1 MTQCR
6 VPGSNYRGDTTLLTI
21 ANQVFDG
28 LLGQIEG
35 AKLREQA
42 RELGKMPTLHP
53 VVQADFPTSLVLS
66 ITPPPALSSHTT
78 NVLILLHGLGDTSV
92 SFTSLGKQLAL
103 PETTCI
109 SLQAPTPLPLEL
121 GGFHWGDDI
130 TFDQASG
137 QMDFDTGFNKA
148 VKIIKQD
155 IIENGLIKKCGY
167 KAREIMLFGFGQ
179 GAMAALATAASVA
192 EELGG
197 IVSIGGPL
205 PSLNLFA
212 KAVKTPV
219 LVLGGSSSTLITRTA
234 LDKLKAAF
242 QNVEYQKWNRARDG
256 MPRNR
261 DEMLPIMRFFARQ
274 LRSRAG
280 VPEGSVEV
288 G

>member
-1 MTQCR
+1 
-6 VPGSNYRGDTTLLTI
+6 
-21 ANQVFDG
+21 
-28 LLGQIEG
+28 
-35 AKLREQA
+35 
-42 RELGKMPTLHP
+42 MPTHNLS
-53 VVQADFPTSLVLS
+53 QADFSTSLVLS
-66 ITPPPALSSHTT
+66 ITPPPAPSPHTT

-92 SFTSLGKQLAL
+92 SFTTLGKQLAL

-109 SLQAPTPLPLEL
+109 SLQAPTPLPFEL

-137 QMDFDTGFNKA
+137 QMDFDTGFAKA

-155 IIENGLIKKCGY
+155 IIEDGLVKKCGY
-167 KAREIMLFGFGQ
+167 KPREIMLFGFGQ
-179 GAMAALATAASVA
+179 GSMAALATAASMP

-205 PSLNLFA
+205 PSSNTSA
-212 KAVKTPV
+212 NAVNTPV
-219 LVLGGSSSTLITRTA
+219 LILGGSSNTLITRTA
-234 LDKLKAAF
+234 LNKLKAAF
-242 QNVEYQKWNRARDG
+242 QNVEYQKWNRAGDG

-261 DEMLPIMRFFARQ
+261 NEMLPIMRFFARR

>member
-1 MTQCR
+1 
-6 VPGSNYRGDTTLLTI
+6 
-21 ANQVFDG
+21 
-28 LLGQIEG
+28 
-35 AKLREQA
+35 
-42 RELGKMPTLHP
+42 MPTLLY
-53 VVQADFPTSLVLS
+53 QADLPTSLVLS
-66 ITPPPALSSHTT
+66 ITPPPALSPHTS

-92 SFTSLGKQLAL
+92 SFTNLGKQLTL

-109 SLQAPTPLPLEL
+109 SLQAPTPLPFEL

-137 QMDFDTGFNKA
+137 QMDFDTGFTKA

-155 IIENGLIKKCGY
+155 IIEDTLVKKCGY
-167 KAREIMLFGFGQ
+167 KTREILLFGFGQ
-179 GAMAALATAASVA
+179 GAMAAVATAASMA

-205 PSLNLFA
+205 PSSNTSA

-219 LVLGGSSSTLITRTA
+219 LVLGGSSNTFITRTG
-234 LDKLKAAF
+234 LEKLKAAF
-242 QNVEYQKWNRARDG
+242 QNVEYHKWNRAGDG

-261 DEMLPIMRFFARQ
+261 DEMLPIMRFFARR
-274 LRSRAG
+274 LRSRAS